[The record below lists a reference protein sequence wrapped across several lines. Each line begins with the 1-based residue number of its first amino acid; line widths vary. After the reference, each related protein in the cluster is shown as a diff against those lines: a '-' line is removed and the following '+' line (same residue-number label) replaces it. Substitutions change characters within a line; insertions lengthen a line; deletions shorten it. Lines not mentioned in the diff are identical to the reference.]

1 MNGVKAKQ
9 NWRKTEHKERK
20 TNQKQTEGKQIDYKQ
35 TEREVEAEIKERKI
49 SDLHS
54 SNRRQ

>member
-35 TEREVEAEIKERKI
+35 TEREVEAEIQHRKI

-54 SNRRQ
+54 SNRR